1 MWMIDPLDETPRALN
16 DRNYWIEITDSQLKF
31 EGHNIDARYPDAA
44 RVTFEVNDYPKKLT
58 PSHLSFQL
66 LPILENR
73 GVPAKV
79 FINLLEKDL
88 TARVAEMEVAMDSG
102 LALRKWNQTNNPVT
116 EERAQY
122 GGIEMQG
129 GLPQSTAEKI
139 NWFVEVSLLH
149 PTYHPELIGIVQHGF
164 EPKTCRFL
172 KDQLRKAISAYC
184 LRLESKMNIG
194 LAESTYAF
202 MIADPLAILEE
213 NEIHIAFSSAFRDQK
228 TGVDQT
234 MLHDID
240 VLVARSP
247 AHLPSDIQKVR
258 AVFKPELR
266 LYRDVIVFPS
276 KGSVS
281 LASKL
286 SGGDYDGDQAWV
298 CWDPD
303 IVKPFRNAQVP
314 DPPKIEFYGV
324 EKDNTKVSD
333 LLPNPDYMN
342 KFLCRA
348 FNFNLQ
354 TNMLGICT
362 LYHEKFCYHNNAIDS
377 IPAIQ
382 IAGLLGNLVDS
393 AKGGYIFDKTR
404 WTDFLNKYN
413 LPRNLTEPAYKDR
426 NARPTKHLID
436 HLIHVTAKDIKDDVL
451 KKFSEHFQD
460 VSERDD
466 DLFRLRTE
474 AVEEA
479 KENKE
484 LGQVL
489 DNLKTS
495 LRTIKDFWVKHA
507 HVEDDEAV
515 HATRKPHAL
524 TFRTLVERCYDD
536 YLNLG
541 PTLDTPPSSDKIAT
555 WQRDHAARRSSY
567 WDLLKASVAFYH
579 HYRSAFIWHVAG
591 VELGEIKATSRG
603 RGTYRPVTEEVFEVF
618 KLDPRAVDG
627 VLRREMLEGEGQGK
641 VDGEFDDSDD
651 EFGGFDMDIDDL

>member
-1 MWMIDPLDETPRALN
+1 MWMIDPLDETLN

-31 EGHNIDARYPDAA
+31 EAHNIDAGYPEAA
-44 RVTFEVNDYPKKLT
+44 RVTFEVNDYPRRLT
-58 PSHLSFQL
+58 TSQLNFQL

-88 TARVAEMEVAMDSG
+88 TARVAEMEIAMDSG

-116 EERAQY
+116 EERAKY

-139 NWFVEVSLLH
+139 NWFVEVSLLQ
-149 PTYHPELIGIVQHGF
+149 PRYHQELTGIIQHGF

-172 KDQLRKAISAYC
+172 RDQLRKAISAYG

-213 NEIHIAFSSAFRDQK
+213 DEVHIAFSSAFRDPK

-286 SGGDYDGDQAWV
+286 SGGDYDGDKAWV

-303 IVKPFRNAQVP
+303 IVEPFRNAQVP
-314 DPPKIEFYGV
+314 DPPKVEFYGI

-333 LLPNPDYMN
+333 LLPHHDYMN
-342 KFLCRA
+342 RFLRHA

-354 TNMLGICT
+354 TNMLGICSV
-362 LYHEKFCYHNNAIDS
+362 YHEMYCYHNKAIDS
-377 IPAIQ
+377 KPAIQ

-393 AKGGYIFDKTR
+393 AKGGYSFDNTK
-404 WTDFLNKYN
+404 WTDFLKKHE
-413 LPRNLTEPAYKDR
+413 LPRNLTTPAYKDR
-426 NARPTKHLID
+426 NTRPTKHLID
-436 HLIHVTAKDIKDDVL
+436 HLVYVTAKNIKDDVL

-466 DLFRLRTE
+466 DLSRLRTE

-479 KENKE
+479 KANKE
-484 LGQVL
+484 LAKVL
-489 DNLKTS
+489 NNLKIG
-495 LRTIKDFWVKHA
+495 LKTIKDFWAVHA
-507 HVEDDEAV
+507 YVEDDEAV
-515 HATRKPHAL
+515 HATRKSPAL
-524 TFRTLVERCYDD
+524 TFRTLVERCRNDFS
-536 YLNLG
+536 NLG
-541 PTLDTPPSSDKIAT
+541 PTLDTPPISDKIAS
-555 WQRDHAARRSSY
+555 WQRDHAAGRSTY

-579 HYRSAFIWHVAG
+579 HYKSPFIWHVAG
-591 VELGEIKATSRG
+591 IELGEIKAMARG
-603 RGTYRPVTEEVFEVF
+603 RGTYRAVAEEVFEAF
-618 KLDPRAVDG
+618 KLDSRVVDG
-627 VLRREMLEGEGQGK
+627 ALRREMSEREGQGK

-651 EFGGFDMDIDDL
+651 EFGYFDMDGDDL

>member
-1 MWMIDPLDETPRALN
+1 
-16 DRNYWIEITDSQLKF
+16 
-31 EGHNIDARYPDAA
+31 
-44 RVTFEVNDYPKKLT
+44 
-58 PSHLSFQL
+58 
-66 LPILENR
+66 
-73 GVPAKV
+73 
-79 FINLLEKDL
+79 
-88 TARVAEMEVAMDSG
+88 
-102 LALRKWNQTNNPVT
+102 
-116 EERAQY
+116 
-122 GGIEMQG
+122 
-129 GLPQSTAEKI
+129 
-139 NWFVEVSLLH
+139 
-149 PTYHPELIGIVQHGF
+149 
-164 EPKTCRFL
+164 
-172 KDQLRKAISAYC
+172 
-184 LRLESKMNIG
+184 MNIG

-202 MIADPLAILEE
+202 MIADPLVVLEE
-213 NEIHIAFSSAFRDQK
+213 DEVHIAFSSAFRDHK

-266 LYRDVIVFPS
+266 VYRDIIVFPS

-303 IVKPFRNAQVP
+303 IVEPFRNAQVP
-314 DPPKIEFYGV
+314 DPPKIEFYGI
-324 EKDNTKVSD
+324 EKDKAKVSD
-333 LLPNPDYMN
+333 LLPHHNYMN
-342 KFLCRA
+342 QFLFHA

-362 LYHEKFCYHNNAIDS
+362 LYHEMYCYHKKAIDS
-377 IPAIQ
+377 KPALQ

-393 AKGGYIFDKTR
+393 AKGGYNFDNKK
-404 WTDFLNKYN
+404 WTEFLKKHK

-436 HLIHVTAKDIKDDVL
+436 HLVHVTAKNIKDDVL

-460 VSERDD
+460 VSQRDD
-466 DLFRLRTE
+466 DLFRLRNE

-479 KENKE
+479 KTNQE
-484 LGQVL
+484 LAQVL
-489 DNLKTS
+489 DNLKAG
-495 LRTIKDFWVKHA
+495 LKTIKDFWVKHA
-507 HVEDDEAV
+507 HVEDDEPV
-515 HATRKPHAL
+515 HTTRKSHTL
-524 TFRTLVERCYDD
+524 TFRTLVERCRDD
-536 YLNLG
+536 FSDLG
-541 PTLDTPPSSDKIAT
+541 PTLDTPPSSDKITT
-555 WQRDHAARRSSY
+555 WQRDHGAGRSSY

-603 RGTYRPVTEEVFEVF
+603 RGTYRAVIGEVFDAF
-618 KLDPRAVDG
+618 KIDSRAVDG
-627 VLRREMLEGEGQGK
+627 VLRREMLEREGQGK

-651 EFGGFDMDIDDL
+651 EFGNFDVDIDDL

>member
-31 EGHNIDARYPDAA
+31 EGHNIDARYPEAA
-44 RVTFEVNDYPKKLT
+44 RVTFEVNDYPKRLIPGK
-58 PSHLSFQL
+58 LSFQL
-66 LPILENR
+66 LPILQNR

-88 TARVAEMEVAMDSG
+88 TARAAEMEDAMDNG

-116 EERAQY
+116 EERARY

-139 NWFVEVSLLH
+139 NWFVEVSLLQ
-149 PTYHPELIGIVQHGF
+149 PRYYQELTGIIQHGF
-164 EPKTCRFL
+164 KPKTCRFL
-172 KDQLRKAISAYC
+172 NDQLGKAISAYC
-184 LRLESKMNIG
+184 LRLESKMKIG

-202 MIADPLAILEE
+202 MIADPLAILDE
-213 NEIHIAFSSAFRDQK
+213 NEIHIAFSSAFQDRK

-286 SGGDYDGDQAWV
+286 SGGDYDGDEAWV
-298 CWDPD
+298 CWDPA
-303 IVKPFRNAQVP
+303 IVEPFRNAQVS
-314 DPPKIEFYGV
+314 DPPNIEYYGI

-333 LLPNPDYMN
+333 LLPHQDYMN
-342 KFLCRA
+342 RFLCHA

-362 LYHEKFCYHNNAIDS
+362 LYHEKYCYHNKAIDS
-377 IPAIQ
+377 KPAIQ
-382 IAGLLGNLVDS
+382 IASLLGNLVDS
-393 AKGGYIFDKTR
+393 AKGGYIFDNTK
-404 WTDFLNKYN
+404 WTDFLKKHK
-413 LPRNLTEPAYKDR
+413 LPWNLTEPAYKDR

-436 HLIHVTAKDIKDDVL
+436 HLVYVTAKNIKDDVL
-451 KKFSEHFQD
+451 KKFSENFQD

-466 DLFRLRTE
+466 DLFRLRNE

-479 KENKE
+479 KANKE
-484 LGQVL
+484 LAQVL
-489 DNLKTS
+489 DNLKTG
-495 LRTIKDFWVKHA
+495 LKTIKDFWAVHT

-515 HATRKPHAL
+515 YATRKSPAWIF
-524 TFRTLVERCYDD
+524 TSLVERCREDFK
-536 YLNLG
+536 NLG
-541 PTLDTPPSSDKIAT
+541 PTLDTPPTSDKIAT
-555 WQRDHAARRSSY
+555 WQRDHAARQASY
-567 WDLLKASVAFYH
+567 WDLLKVSVAFYH
-579 HYRSAFIWHVAG
+579 HYKGTFIWHVAG
-591 VELGEIKATSRG
+591 VELGEIKVTARG
-603 RGTYRPVTEEVFEVF
+603 RGTYRPVDQEVFEAL
-618 KLDPRAVDG
+618 KLDSRAVDG
-627 VLRREMLEGEGQGK
+627 TRRREMLEREGQGK

-651 EFGGFDMDIDDL
+651 EFGDFDTDIDDL

>member
-1 MWMIDPLDETPRALN
+1 MIDPLDETPRALN

-31 EGHNIDARYPDAA
+31 ESHNIDARYPDAA

-58 PSHLSFQL
+58 PSHLNFQL

-79 FINLLEKDL
+79 FIDLLEQDL

-139 NWFVEVSLLH
+139 NWFVEVSLLQS
-149 PTYHPELIGIVQHGF
+149 TYHQELTGIVQHGF

-172 KDQLRKAISAYC
+172 RDQLRKTISAYC

-194 LAESTYAF
+194 LAESTYTF

-213 NEIHIAFSSAFRDQK
+213 DEVHIAFSTAFRDHK

-286 SGGDYDGDQAWV
+286 SGGDYDGDKAWV

-303 IVKPFRNAQVP
+303 IVEPFRNAQVT
-314 DPPKIEFYGV
+314 DPPTIEFYGG

-333 LLPNPDYMN
+333 LLPHHDYMN
-342 KFLCRA
+342 QFLCHA

-354 TNMLGICT
+354 TNMLGICS
-362 LYHEKFCYHNNAIDS
+362 LYHEMYCYHNKAIDS
-377 IPAIQ
+377 KPAIK

-393 AKGGYIFDKTR
+393 AKGGYVFDNTK
-404 WTDFLNKYN
+404 WTDYLKKHK

-436 HLIHVTAKDIKDDVL
+436 HLVHVTAKNIKDDVL
-451 KKFSEHFQD
+451 KKFSEHFKD
-460 VSERDD
+460 VSERDG
-466 DLFRLRTE
+466 DLFRLRNE

-479 KENKE
+479 KANKE
-484 LGQVL
+484 LAQVL
-489 DNLKTS
+489 DNLKIR
-495 LRTIKDFWVKHA
+495 LKNIKDFWVVHA

-515 HATRKPHAL
+515 YATRKPHAL
-524 TFRTLVERCYDD
+524 TFSALVERCRYEFE
-536 YLNLG
+536 NLG
-541 PTLDTPPSSDKIAT
+541 PTLDNPPTSDKIAT
-555 WQRDHAARRSSY
+555 WQRDHAARQSSY

-579 HYRSAFIWHVAG
+579 HYKSTFIWHVAG
-591 VELGEIKATSRG
+591 VELGEIKVMARG
-603 RGTYRPVTEEVFEVF
+603 RGTYRAVAEEIFEAL
-618 KLDPRAVDG
+618 KLDSRAVDG
-627 VLRREMLEGEGQGK
+627 ALRREMLEREGQGK
-641 VDGEFDDSDD
+641 VDGDFDDSDD
-651 EFGGFDMDIDDL
+651 EFGDFDMDIDDL

>member
-1 MWMIDPLDETPRALN
+1 MIDPLDETPRALN

-31 EGHNIDARYPDAA
+31 ESHNIDARYPEPA
-44 RVTFEVNDYPKKLT
+44 RVTFEVNDHPKKLT
-58 PSHLSFQL
+58 PSHLSIPL

-79 FINLLEKDL
+79 IINLLEKDL
-88 TARVAEMEVAMDSG
+88 TARVAEMEDAMDSG
-102 LALRKWNQTNNPVT
+102 LALRTWNQTNNPVT
-116 EERAQY
+116 EERAKY

-139 NWFVEVSLLH
+139 NWFVDVSLLQS
-149 PTYHPELIGIVQHGF
+149 TYHQELTGIVQHGF

-184 LRLESKMNIG
+184 LRLESKMYIG
-194 LAESTYAF
+194 LAESTTNAF

-213 NEIHIAFSSAFRDQK
+213 DEVHIAFSSAFRDPK
-228 TGVDQT
+228 TGSDQT

-286 SGGDYDGDQAWV
+286 SGGDYDGDKAWV
-298 CWDPD
+298 CWNPD
-303 IVKPFRNAQVP
+303 IVEPFRNAQVP
-314 DPPKIEFYGV
+314 DLPGIEFFGM
-324 EKDNTKVSD
+324 EKDATKVSD
-333 LLPNPDYMN
+333 LLSHHDYVDQIVHRG
-342 KFLCRA
+342 LD
-348 FNFNLQ
+348 FNLQ
-354 TNMLGICT
+354 PNMLGICS
-362 LYHEKFCYHNNAIDS
+362 LYYERYCYHDNAIDS
-377 IPAIQ
+377 EPAIQ
-382 IAGLLGNLVDS
+382 IAALLGHLVDS
-393 AKGGYIFDKTR
+393 AKGGYIFDNR
-404 WTDFLNKYN
+404 MWTDYLKKHN
-413 LPRNLTEPAYKDR
+413 LPMNLTEPAYKDR

-436 HLIHVTAKDIKDDVL
+436 HLVHVTAKNIKDDVL

-460 VSERDD
+460 VSDRDD

-479 KENKE
+479 KGNKE
-484 LGQVL
+484 LAQVL
-489 DNLKTS
+489 DNLKIG
-495 LRTIKDFWVKHA
+495 LKTIKDFWIRHA

-515 HATRKPHAL
+515 YATRKSNPL
-524 TFRTLVERCYDD
+524 PFSSLVERCREDF
-536 YLNLG
+536 LNLA
-541 PTLDTPPSSDKIAT
+541 PTLDSPPTSDKIAT
-555 WQRDHAARRSSY
+555 WQRDHAAGRSTY

-579 HYRSAFIWHVAG
+579 HSKGTFVWHVAG
-591 VELGEIKATSRG
+591 VELGEIKVTARG
-603 RGTYRPVTEEVFEVF
+603 RGTYRPVDEKVYKVTKVNP
-618 KLDPRAVDG
+618 KAVDR
-627 VLRREMLEGEGQGK
+627 VLRREILECEGGGK
-641 VDGEFDDSDD
+641 IDGEFDDSDD
-651 EFGGFDMDIDDL
+651 GFGYFDMDIDDL

>member
-1 MWMIDPLDETPRALN
+1 MIDPLDETPQALN

-31 EGHNIDARYPDAA
+31 KGHNIDARYPEAA
-44 RVTFEVNDYPKKLT
+44 RVTFEVNDYPKELT

-88 TARVAEMEVAMDSG
+88 TARVAEIEVAMDDG
-102 LALRKWNQTNNPVT
+102 LALRKWNQSNNPVT

-129 GLPQSTAEKI
+129 GLPNSTAEKI
-139 NWFVEVSLLH
+139 NWFVEVSLLQ
-149 PTYHPELIGIVQHGF
+149 PTYRQELTGIVQHGF

-172 KDQLRKAISAYC
+172 KDQLRKTIIAYC

-213 NEIHIAFSSAFRDQK
+213 DEVHIAFSSAFRDPK

-303 IVKPFRNAQVP
+303 IVEPFRNAQVP
-314 DPPKIEFYGV
+314 DPPKIEFYGI

-333 LLPNPDYMN
+333 LLPYHDYMN
-342 KFLCRA
+342 KFLCHA

-362 LYHEKFCYHNNAIDS
+362 LYHEKYCYHRKAIDS
-377 IPAIQ
+377 ESARQ
-382 IAGLLGNLVDS
+382 IASLLGILVDS
-393 AKGGYIFDKTR
+393 AKGGYIFDNTK
-404 WTDFLNKYN
+404 WTDFIKRHK

-436 HLIHVTAKDIKDDVL
+436 HLVCVTAKDIKDDVL

-460 VSERDD
+460 VPERDD
-466 DLFRLRTE
+466 DLFRLRNE

-479 KENKE
+479 KTNKE
-484 LGQVL
+484 LAQVL
-489 DNLKTS
+489 DNLKAG
-495 LRTIKDFWVKHA
+495 LKTIKDFWAKHA
-507 HVEDDEAV
+507 HVEDDEPV
-515 HATRKPHAL
+515 YATRKPHAL
-524 TFRTLVERCYDD
+524 TFRILVERCREDF
-536 YLNLG
+536 LNLG
-541 PTLDTPPSSDKIAT
+541 PTLDSPPTSDKIAS
-555 WQRDHAARRSSY
+555 WQREHAAGRSSY
-567 WDLLKASVAFYH
+567 WDLLKASVAFHY

-603 RGTYRPVTEEVFEVF
+603 RGTYRPVVEGIFDAF
-618 KLDPRAVDG
+618 KLDSRAVDG
-627 VLRREMLEGEGQGK
+627 ALRREMLEREGQGK
-641 VDGEFDDSDD
+641 VDGGFDDSDD
-651 EFGGFDMDIDDL
+651 EYGGFDIDMDDL